1 MEQNKA
7 NNNLDALQK
16 VLESIRDCD
25 SQTLSAAL
33 AMLPDIRQDGD
44 AVIIAAATRVIA
56 ERFQDNTEHVLTTF
70 CKLVKEHKRVIAE
83 NESGL

>member
-7 NNNLDALQK
+7 NNNLEALRK
-16 VLESIRDCD
+16 VLESIKDCD

-44 AVIIAAATRVIA
+44 AIIIAAATRVVA
-56 ERFQDNTEHVLTTF
+56 ERFQDTEHVLTTF

-83 NESGL
+83 NESVS

>member
-7 NNNLDALQK
+7 NNNLEALRK
-16 VLESIRDCD
+16 VLESIKDYD

-33 AMLPDIRQDGD
+33 AMLPDIRKDGE
-44 AVIIAAATRVIA
+44 AVIIAAATRVVA
-56 ERFQDNTEHVLTTF
+56 EHFQDTEHVLTTF

-83 NESGL
+83 NESVS